1 MHPLSSIAVTTQTVC
16 LCPLVWVLI
25 PFISTWDLP
34 WTPIFPHYFK
44 SKNRSTRSEQNCK
57 HKWLHP
63 WGRWRALTCFGSMES
78 TITLLYKK
86 TGAWLISQGSYECEF
101 CEKHEHI
108 SEIWKS
114 ASLGSSLFMG
124 CFFILA
130 DICGKDPAVQVSELE
145 TRNHRDTACSPL
157 GCPATTYWE
166 VTASYLKWQWYWV
179 YQSHIRTNKVI
190 YLKVHSLV
198 SLECSQDKTFF
209 LSRSTHTSVC
219 THNHS
224 SFQPVKREDKC

>member
-1 MHPLSSIAVTTQTVC
+1 MPDWSHRVAMNVNSVRSMNTSLKSESLAPWAVACLWDVSSFWQT
-16 LCPLVWVLI
+16 
-25 PFISTWDLP
+25 
-34 WTPIFPHYFK
+34 
-44 SKNRSTRSEQNCK
+44 
-57 HKWLHP
+57 
-63 WGRWRALTCFGSMES
+63 
-78 TITLLYKK
+78 
-86 TGAWLISQGSYECEF
+86 
-101 CEKHEHI
+101 
-108 SEIWKS
+108 
-114 ASLGSSLFMG
+114 
-124 CFFILA
+124 
-130 DICGKDPAVQVSELE
+130 CGKDPAVQVSELE